1 MKKLGR
7 EFTPE
12 EKRVIKRIR
21 EVIDEV
27 SGEMGIKVDRVILFG
42 SRVRGDY
49 REDSD
54 WDILVVVE
62 EEDRKRRD
70 DFWLRV
76 HIKLVN
82 NKINADLIV
91 DNKED
96 VDEYAKYFG
105 FVHHHAMKEGV
116 MI

>member
-1 MKKLGR
+1 MR

-70 DFWLRV
+70 EFWLRV
-76 HIKLVN
+76 EDKLVKCGIIPEIIVVEKSTF
-82 NKINADLIV
+82 NKYNHPGV
-91 DNKED
+91 
-96 VDEYAKYFG
+96 VFYYAER
-105 FVHHHAMKEGV
+105 EGV
-116 MI
+116 AIT